1 MFNVCHLPELHHK
14 LDGPDDAPVLVLSNS
29 LGTELEMWD
38 RQMPALT
45 DRFRVLRYDSRGHG
59 RSPVPDGPYSMAD
72 LGGDVVE
79 LLDRLE
85 IGRASVCGISIGGM
99 VALWLGVN
107 APERID
113 RLALCCTAAQ
123 VLSEK
128 DWAERAATVREHGV
142 VALAD
147 TTIDRWFSPEFQET
161 EPEVVA
167 SVRETLVDTPVEGYA
182 SCAEAIGGHDV
193 REQLGAIT
201 APTLVVTAADDPSI
215 PPEHGALIAERVQD
229 ARLEA
234 LPHGR
239 HLCNIEHPEEFNR
252 ALLAHLA

>member
-147 TTIDRWFSPEFQET
+147 TTIDRWFSPEFQEDGARGGGLGPRT
-161 EPEVVA
+161 RWWARPPRATRAAPRRSAATTCA
-167 SVRETLVDTPVEGYA
+167 SNWAR
-182 SCAEAIGGHDV
+182 S
-193 REQLGAIT
+193 
-201 APTLVVTAADDPSI
+201 
-215 PPEHGALIAERVQD
+215 PPPRW
-229 ARLEA
+229 
-234 LPHGR
+234 
-239 HLCNIEHPEEFNR
+239 
-252 ALLAHLA
+252 